1 MLNEIS
7 NRGAGMNL
15 GRFGEKIEYS
25 TGNFSFIFFSE
36 GEPLRIFIND
46 T

>member
-1 MLNEIS
+1 
-7 NRGAGMNL
+7 MNL
-15 GRFGEKIEYS
+15 GRFGGKIEYS